1 MAKTIKVTSKSG
13 KVYYRQ
19 KSRKSAVLVDKQGR
33 IHHKAVNALK
43 AKIDAD
49 DTLTAMEKRYLK
61 ADLDNY
67 TKQAEGDKRSH
78 SMTENSFLAHNKE
91 DKTSRMLA
99 NLGYDPSSLA
109 DELGVSEE
117 DVLNGTFSD
126 NTFEVAGKTFSFEFR
141 YTGNAF
147 TLME

>member
-117 DVLNGTFSD
+117 DVLKGTFTD
-126 NTFEVAGKTFSFEFR
+126 NTFIVAGKIFSFEFR

>member
-1 MAKTIKVTSKSG
+1 MAKTIKVTSKYG

-33 IHHKAVNALK
+33 IHHKAVDAFK
-43 AKIDAD
+43 DKIDAD
-49 DTLTAMEKRYLK
+49 DSLTAKGKRYLK
-61 ADLDNY
+61 ADLVNY
-67 TKQAEGDKRSH
+67 IKQAEGEKRSH
-78 SMTENSFLAHNKE
+78 SMTVNSFLAHNNK

-117 DVLNGTFSD
+117 DVLNGTFTD

>member
-49 DTLTAMEKRYLK
+49 TNLTAMEKRYLK

-67 TKQAEGDKRSH
+67 TKQSEGDKRSH

-117 DVLNGTFSD
+117 DVLNGTFTD
-126 NTFEVAGKTFSFEFR
+126 NTFEVGGKVFNFEFR

>member
-43 AKIDAD
+43 TKIDAD

-126 NTFEVAGKTFSFEFR
+126 NTFEVAGRIFSFEFR